1 MTVRVALLVHLTRHT
16 RRPLRCRFSPGF
28 LPEATPFRFVGPG
41 WQTRPMSSPT
51 TFSSCQLRV
60 ELEPY
65 IRIPEDVLAVPFHP
79 ADSWRRDCLK
89 GQLAVRGW
97 FARLPTTE
105 GAYLNHTRLAHERN
119 PSRLYT
125 AVRCK

>member
-65 IRIPEDVLAVPFHP
+65 IRIPEDVLAVPFHA
-79 ADSWRRDCLK
+79 ADPWPRDCLQGPPAVPAWLSRFPATDRTYPSPK
-89 GQLAVRGW
+89 QLD
-97 FARLPTTE
+97 P
-105 GAYLNHTRLAHERN
+105 
-119 PSRLYT
+119 
-125 AVRCK
+125 